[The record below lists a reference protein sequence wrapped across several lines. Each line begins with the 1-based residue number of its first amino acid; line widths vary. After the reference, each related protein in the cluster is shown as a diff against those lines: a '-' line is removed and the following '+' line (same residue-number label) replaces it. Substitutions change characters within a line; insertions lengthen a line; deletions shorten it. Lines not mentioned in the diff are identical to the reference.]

1 MTRWLTLAALLAL
14 GACARHAPPA
24 AATQPS
30 AAAPAR
36 PTAAAPAATPAPS
49 SQSET
54 EQATSSQESAG
65 NDSERDTRSD
75 ASLERIAGAGSG
87 ALPAGKW
94 QPGVN
99 YDPLAPA
106 QPTTVPPGKVEVMEV
121 FWLACPHC
129 YDLEPYMR
137 SWLKKKPAYVEFV
150 RVPVIWQPV
159 HRAHARLFYTLEELN
174 RDDLVEKAFETLHQD
189 LQRGQPPLVA
199 DNDQETF
206 RLQQQFAVQNGVSAS
221 DFATAYNSFAV
232 NSDMQRAE
240 EITERY
246 QVQSVPLIAINGRY
260 TTDVAKAGGEDK
272 LIELINDLAASEHG
286 H

>member
-1 MTRWLTLAALLAL
+1 MMRWLTLAALLAL
-14 GACARHAPPA
+14 GACTRHAPPA
-24 AATQPS
+24 AAAQPS

-36 PTAAAPAATPAPS
+36 PSASAPTATPAPS

-54 EQATSSQESAG
+54 EQATASQESAG

-75 ASLERIAGAGSG
+75 ASLERIAGAGSA

-106 QPTTVPPGKVEVMEV
+106 QPTSVPPGKVEVMEV

-129 YDLEPYMR
+129 YDLEPFIR
-137 SWLKKKPAYVEFV
+137 AWLKNKPAYVEFV

-159 HRAHARLFYTLEELN
+159 QRAHARLYYTIESLGRPGLF
-174 RDDLVEKAFETLHQD
+174 EKAFETLHQ
-189 LQRGQPPLVA
+189 LAERGQPLLVGNSE
-199 DNDQETF
+199 DETF
-206 RLQQQFAVQNGVSAS
+206 HAQQAWAVQNGVSAD
-221 DFATAYNSFAV
+221 DFTKAYNSFTVNSQLQRAQEITQRYRVESVPFVAV
-232 NSDMQRAE
+232 N
-240 EITERY
+240 
-246 QVQSVPLIAINGRY
+246 GKY
-260 TTDVAKAGGEDK
+260 TTDVQKAGGDAK
-272 LIELINDLAASEHG
+272 LIDLINDLVASEHG

>member
-1 MTRWLTLAALLAL
+1 MMRWLMLAALLAL
-14 GACARHAPPA
+14 GACARHTPPA
-24 AATQPS
+24 AASQPS
-30 AAAPAR
+30 AAAPTHPSAS
-36 PTAAAPAATPAPS
+36 APAATPAPS

-75 ASLERIAGAGSG
+75 ASLERIAGAGSA

-99 YDPLAPA
+99 YDPLVPA
-106 QPTTVPPGKVEVMEV
+106 QPTTVPPGKVEVMEF

-129 YDLEPYMR
+129 YELEPHMR
-137 SWLKKKPAYVEFV
+137 SWLKSKPAYVEFV

-159 HRAHARLFYTLEELN
+159 HRAHARLFYTLEALN

-232 NSDMQRAE
+232 NSDLQRAE

-246 QVQSVPLIAINGRY
+246 QVQSVPLIAVNGRY
-260 TTDVAKAGGEDK
+260 TTDVGKAGGEDK